1 MKLYFISICTFLTI
15 LANSQSDDLTTK
27 MGFASKIQ
35 ALHIKKF
42 NWIIN
47 QQLDSLQ
54 NLFHDELH
62 YIHSNGWKESKAEIF
77 EDMASGKLR
86 YDDIIVHS
94 SDVRL
99 IDSTAVVTGKGTF
112 CVQMAG
118 KPLEFKLYYTEVYV
132 ITNQGVKLISRH
144 ACKDSGL

>member
-1 MKLYFISICTFLTI
+1 M
-15 LANSQSDDLTTK
+15 
-27 MGFASKIQ
+27 
-35 ALHIKKF
+35 
-42 NWIIN
+42 N

-62 YIHSNGWKESKAEIF
+62 YIHSNGWRESKAEIF

-94 SDVRL
+94 SEVRL
-99 IDSTAVVTGKGTF
+99 IDNTAVVTGKGTF

-132 ITNQGVKLISRH
+132 ITNQGIKLISRH

>member
-15 LANSQSDDLTTK
+15 LANSQSEDLTTK
-27 MGFASKIQ
+27 MGLGRKIQ

-47 QQLDSLQ
+47 QQVDSLQ

-99 IDSTAVVTGKGTF
+99 IDSTAIVTGKGTF